1 MEQHVIAKFF
11 GLDNGEPQNL
21 TEIGLEYG
29 ITRERVRQIKEAALR
44 KLRDPKSIRKLIY
57 NEAAASTEEAAAKH
71 NNNNNNN
78 TNSNTSNT

>member
-1 MEQHVIAKFF
+1 MEQHVIAKFY

-21 TEIGLEYG
+21 TEIGLEYD

-57 NEAAASTEEAAAKH
+57 NEAAASTEETAAKH
-71 NNNNNNN
+71 NYNNN
-78 TNSNTSNT
+78 TGKSNTSNT